1 MQRLKNLLEEKRK
14 ENEQV
19 QGQLFQYENTVE
31 TLEEKMAEKETIID
45 NMREDF
51 KHLIDFKNELE
62 SLIEDLNK

>member
-1 MQRLKNLLEEKRK
+1 M
-14 ENEQV
+14 
-19 QGQLFQYENTVE
+19 E

-62 SLIEDLNK
+62 SLIEDLNKQIEDKNS